1 MYRHL
6 ETERLLLRPITLND
20 SAFILELLNTKGW
33 LKFIGDRKVKDIN
46 NAKEYINKILD
57 NNKFYYS
64 VIELREDKL
73 PIGIVTFLYRDN
85 QDFPDIGFAMLSNYG
100 KKGYAIEATKKYL
113 DEISKGK
120 LTDKVIAIT
129 KPENTDSIR
138 LLEKL
143 GLRFEK
149 TYFEDSIQLSLYS
162 LTL

>member
-33 LKFIGDRKVKDIN
+33 LQFIGDRKVKDIN
-46 NAKEYINKILD
+46 SAKEYINKILD
-57 NNKFYYS
+57 NNKLFYS